1 MLKRAFELGM
11 QRALIEAGLAK
22 EAGALTSAL
31 TNPLTIGATMGAAGG
46 LLTGDEEPAWKRAL
60 RGGAVGGAIGGGVR
74 YLPKLL
80 KKIPGMAPGGQL
92 APGAADLSWMAPSL
106 LAAPLI
112 MEAGREEE
120 DDTKAGKKARMRRAR
135 APQRGKR

>member
-1 MLKRAFELGM
+1 MLKTAYQMGVR
-11 QRALIEAGLAK
+11 RALAEAGLTK
-22 EAGALTSAL
+22 ESSIL
-31 TNPLTIGATMGAAGG
+31 TNPAVLGATMGAAGG
-46 LLTGDEEPAWKRAL
+46 LLTGDDEPAWKRAL

-92 APGAADLSWMAPSL
+92 ATGAADLSWMAPSL

-112 MEAGREEE
+112 MDAGR
-120 DDTKAGKKARMRRAR
+120 DDDMNATKAGGRTRRAR
-135 APQRGKR
+135 ARAVTRGKR